1 MVQAPPQPVA
11 FEVFSQWLPSSSEY
25 RYELHRGVIVEM
37 PKPRGKHSEI
47 AGFLNGKMFTEI
59 ERQQLPYA
67 IPRECIVRSLGGESG
82 YELDV
87 IVLDRS
93 QLAAELLW
101 ERESVIT
108 SGQSMKLVVEV
119 VSTNWQDD
127 YLHKLADYKALGIPE
142 YWIVDYAALGG
153 RLYIGNPKLPT
164 LSVYTLMPDGEYEV
178 QKFQD
183 DQPIVSTI
191 FPELGLIA
199 SQVLGL

>member
-1 MVQAPPQPVA
+1 
-11 FEVFSQWLPSSSEY
+11 L
-25 RYELHRGVIVEM
+25 
-37 PKPRGKHSEI
+37 K
-47 AGFLNGKMFTEI
+47 
-59 ERQQLPYA
+59 
-67 IPRECIVRSLGGESG
+67 GESG
-82 YELDV
+82 YEPDV

-93 QLAAELLW
+93 QLVAELLW

-108 SGQSMKLVVEV
+108 SGQSVKLVVEV

-127 YLHKLADYKALGIPE
+127 YLHKLADYQALGIPE

-199 SQVLGL
+199 SHVLGL